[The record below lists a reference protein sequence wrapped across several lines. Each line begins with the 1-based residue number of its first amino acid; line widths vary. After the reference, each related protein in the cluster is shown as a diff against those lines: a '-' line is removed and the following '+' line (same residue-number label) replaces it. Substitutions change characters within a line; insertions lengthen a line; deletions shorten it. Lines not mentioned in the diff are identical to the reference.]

1 MAEKMTRARVAF
13 ALLCGL
19 AVCCSVMYITA
30 DGESEHTLVGD
41 AAMKQ
46 KSVSSIDFQKVKKIY
61 TNTPDG
67 RMRMTDYLNN
77 VEKEIAAEMAARK
90 RDVAAVR
97 AQMARNF
104 AFNKAARK
112 KLNKFLLAKMAANA
126 KKAKKDLDAAMRRT
140 QAQFAA
146 AATLANQ
153 RNAANIAR
161 SKKIRATVAKN
172 KAEAAKN
179 LHIQVVAQQRAMA
192 ALKAHVNARIDQ
204 TNKHVAANAA
214 QIKEDAKTARKALEH
229 AVRVYDKKTANAR
242 EEAAKGRSKLGAQ
255 LAAQNRA
262 IRQWS
267 NNKLKIVVASTAAHF
282 RRVRAKM
289 AADRAH
295 ADALLKSTTSRMTA
309 SLNAEKALRDSQ
321 FAKTV
326 KDIAAAKAEAKARV
340 AAASAEFKV
349 GIRRLHA
356 TVDRQVAMTNARI
369 TYLSGVVQKNKLNQA
384 KVNANVAAEMKR
396 MISLGNKRNQEHL
409 KHDKELESLIN
420 KNKATTDARLDRMA
434 AHFAQELDKVRGTMK
449 KNRAHATH
457 MLKKETGKLY
467 AAIAKGEKLQAK
479 TNAALSAQTRQAR
492 LDIQDALRAAKKDFG
507 KRLGSLHTTV
517 VKNNKKFEKKMDKLT
532 GIVRANAVKSAKGRA
547 MLASVMKSNK
557 EELKASV
564 AKAIARGESRMA
576 AAESKLK
583 DLNAKTKAS
592 MNTRITAQISK
603 YAKQAASQI
612 EGLRLSSKEAR
623 SEMRK
628 EMLYAVRSAAALA
641 KSNLVAATKDAKAK
655 FAAASN
661 KEAAA
666 AAKNAAARA
675 ALAGKIAADKKFAAR
690 ALKDAVG
697 GLTRSLLALKTETS
711 KKIKKTNTRVTAYAK
726 RLAAQAKSVDAAMKA
741 NVATLTGKISAA
753 RASIKAATS
762 SANAASMG
770 RANGVLKELSSAMAS
785 AKKRAQDKFAK
796 LYTKMAKDRS
806 SNDSNLK
813 IAIVTINNKIAKQA
827 ALADSR
833 FATTVKNIAAAR
845 KKAADEVAA
854 ARKAFA
860 TSIAAVTSSIKDQET
875 RLAGEIQ
882 VVSGEVMSHKAA
894 QIRVNRRTQAELKRI
909 MKLSDSRHST
919 SIRARGKLGKIL
931 NENKRAAA
939 EEVKALDGL
948 FKGKLAKIRA
958 QAAANSLAA
967 ARDLSKAS
975 KGMYGRLA
983 RDQLQLTA
991 VNVANAAA
999 IAKYNAEAS
1008 AGVAEAK
1015 AKMNGALNT
1024 LTNTVAAN
1032 QKHVQKGFEVLTGV
1046 IRSKKAAAKA
1056 DRKLIQTQIKTL
1068 GQDMNKRIVRAIQIG
1083 EAKARRVANRARVNL
1098 SKTKKALLIEI
1109 SERVEATADKLFKG
1123 IQGNHKVIADNY
1135 LSFKAYAVTASSKIT
1150 QYVIKGKGK
1159 NLSSLGDLLVN
1170 VAAMSSVTAKKA
1182 EGIGAGSNT
1191 LPAVFTDKKIKV
1203 ANVVSKING
1212 LVNEYAQ
1219 VCNGVRMRWP
1229 MGLGKCLLL
1238 KAESSMLSKG
1248 VLQVDKVSNHAGNW
1262 VFING
1267 RAVGLSNKLND
1278 FESIAVRMGHYE
1290 ATLAKLTASLSG
1302 KGMKIKKP
1310 FRVNPP
1316 EWPGN

>member
-46 KSVSSIDFQKVKKIY
+46 KSVSTIDFQKVKKIY

-255 LAAQNRA
+255 LAAQDRA
-262 IRQWS
+262 IRQWA
-267 NNKLKIVVASTAAHF
+267 NNKLKIVVAATAAQF

-295 ADALLKSTTSRMTA
+295 ADALLQTTTARMAA
-309 SLNAEKALRDSQ
+309 SLNAEKALRDAQ

-340 AAASAEFKV
+340 AAASTEFKV
-349 GIRRLHA
+349 GIRKLRA

-369 TYLSGVVQKNKLNQA
+369 TDLSGVVTKNKLAQA
-384 KVNANVAAEMKR
+384 KVNANVGAEMKR
-396 MISLGNKRNQEHL
+396 MIALGNKRYQAHL
-409 KHDKELESLIN
+409 KHDAELQRLIN

-434 AHFAQELDKVRGTMK
+434 AFYAAQLDKVRGTMK

-457 MLKKETGKLY
+457 MLAKETGKLY
-467 AAIAKGEKLQAK
+467 AAIAKGEKSQKA

-492 LDIQDALRAAKKDFG
+492 LDISDALRSAKNDFG
-507 KRLGSLHTTV
+507 KRMGALHKTV
-517 VKNNKKFEKKMDKLT
+517 AQNNKKFEKKLDKLT
-532 GIVRANAVKSAKGRA
+532 GIVRANAVQSAKGRA
-547 MLASVMKSNK
+547 LLSSVMKANK
-557 EELKASV
+557 EELKAAVS
-564 AKAIARGESRMA
+564 KAIARGEKRMA
-576 AAESKLK
+576 AAQASLVAMH
-583 DLNAKTKAS
+583 AKTKAA
-592 MNTRITAQISK
+592 MKLRITAQISK

-623 SEMRK
+623 AEMKK
-628 EMLYAVRSAAALA
+628 EMLYAVRSASALA
-641 KSNLVAATKDAKAK
+641 KANLAAAAKDAKAK

-711 KKIKKTNTRVTAYAK
+711 KKIKKTNNKVGAYAD
-726 RLAAQAKSVDAAMKA
+726 RLAAQAKAVDAAMKA
-741 NVATLTGKISAA
+741 NVASLSSKIAAA
-753 RASIKAATS
+753 RASVKAASLS
-762 SANAASMG
+762 SKIASAARFG
-770 RANGVLKELSSAMAS
+770 AVLKEVGAAMTA
-785 AKKRAQDKFAK
+785 AKKASQDKFSK
-796 LYTKMAKDRS
+796 LYARM
-806 SNDSNLK
+806 
-813 IAIVTINNKIAKQA
+813 
-827 ALADSR
+827 
-833 FATTVKNIAAAR
+833 AAAR
-845 KKAADEVAA
+845 KTADTNLKAAV
-854 ARKAFA
+854 
-860 TSIAAVTSSIKDQET
+860 VTIND
-875 RLAGEIQ
+875 
-882 VVSGEVMSHKAA
+882 
-894 QIRVNRRTQAELKRI
+894 
-909 MKLSDSRHST
+909 
-919 SIRARGKLGKIL
+919 KI
-931 NENKRAAA
+931 
-939 EEVKALDGL
+939 D
-948 FKGKLAKIRA
+948 
-958 QAAANSLAA
+958 
-967 ARDLSKAS
+967 
-975 KGMYGRLA
+975 
-983 RDQLQLTA
+983 
-991 VNVANAAA
+991 
-999 IAKYNAEAS
+999 
-1008 AGVAEAK
+1008 
-1015 AKMNGALNT
+1015 
-1024 LTNTVAAN
+1024 
-1032 QKHVQKGFEVLTGV
+1032 
-1046 IRSKKAAAKA
+1046 
-1056 DRKLIQTQIKTL
+1056 
-1068 GQDMNKRIVRAIQIG
+1068 
-1083 EAKARRVANRARVNL
+1083 
-1098 SKTKKALLIEI
+1098 
-1109 SERVEATADKLFKG
+1109 
-1123 IQGNHKVIADNY
+1123 
-1135 LSFKAYAVTASSKIT
+1135 
-1150 QYVIKGKGK
+1150 
-1159 NLSSLGDLLVN
+1159 
-1170 VAAMSSVTAKKA
+1170 
-1182 EGIGAGSNT
+1182 
-1191 LPAVFTDKKIKV
+1191 
-1203 ANVVSKING
+1203 
-1212 LVNEYAQ
+1212 
-1219 VCNGVRMRWP
+1219 
-1229 MGLGKCLLL
+1229 
-1238 KAESSMLSKG
+1238 
-1248 VLQVDKVSNHAGNW
+1248 
-1262 VFING
+1262 
-1267 RAVGLSNKLND
+1267 
-1278 FESIAVRMGHYE
+1278 
-1290 ATLAKLTASLSG
+1290 
-1302 KGMKIKKP
+1302 
-1310 FRVNPP
+1310 
-1316 EWPGN
+1316 